1 MHPTSLGRKLTARIA
16 LDLGLN
22 LERSAAPWNYKLHS
36 LITLLFAGILYDA
49 IL

>member
-1 MHPTSLGRKLTARIA
+1 MRSSSLGRKLTARTA

-22 LERSAAPWNYKLHS
+22 LERSAAPWPHKPHS